1 MTNQTA
7 ISADKSLSENEK
19 IGMGV
24 GISLGIVMLI
34 GCCYFC
40 CLFRFRSKEI
50 EKIERENIE
59 RLPSQRRQPRGAD
72 HLEIRTPRAR
82 GESKV

>member
-7 ISADKSLSENEK
+7 ISADKSLSENDK

-50 EKIERENIE
+50 EKIEKENIE
-59 RLPSQRRQPRGAD
+59 RLPSQRRQPGGD
-72 HLEIRTPRAR
+72 SHLEIRTPRAR